1 VSGVPSSRIGPRE
14 IYRSPYIVLRYDS
27 ARRIVVL
34 TRLPEHYPTLDAM
47 RETFAQMEESMAHIW
62 RQRTV
67 MLIDSRRG
75 PARNDTTFETEFAR
89 LRKHFLRDLQKVV
102 TVVQTAVG
110 VLQVSRH
117 MRKDEL
123 PLSVFTEVPEALA
136 YLGVSMP
143 AEFIDL
149 PE

>member
-1 VSGVPSSRIGPRE
+1 
-14 IYRSPYIVLRYDS
+14 
-27 ARRIVVL
+27 
-34 TRLPEHYPTLDAM
+34 M
-47 RETFAQMEESMAHIW
+47 RETFAQMEEAMAHIW
-62 RQRTV
+62 RQRAV
-67 MLIDSRRG
+67 LLIDSRRG
-75 PARNDTTFETEFAR
+75 PARNDVSFENEFAR
-89 LRKHFLRDLQKVV
+89 LRKHLLRDWQKVA

-123 PLSVFTEVPEALA
+123 PLGGFTEIAEALV

-143 AEFIDL
+143 VEFVDL

>member
-1 VSGVPSSRIGPRE
+1 MTGVPSSRMGPRE
-14 IYRSPYIVLRYDS
+14 IYRSPYIVLRHDS
-27 ARRIVVL
+27 ARRLIVL
-34 TRLPEHYPTLDAM
+34 TRSHEHYPSLDAM
-47 RETFAQMEESMAHIW
+47 RETFSQMEEAMAHIW

-75 PARNDTTFETEFAR
+75 PARNDVSFENEFAR
-89 LRKHFLRDLQKVV
+89 LRKHLLRDWQKVAS
-102 TVVQTAVG
+102 VVQTAVG

-123 PLSVFTEVPEALA
+123 PLGGFTEIAEALA

-143 AEFIDL
+143 VEFVDL